1 MKVLVVSG
9 FLGSGKTRFI
19 GEFAKNFK
27 NIAILENDYAKANI
41 DKDILKN
48 QEQKVLAIEE
58 GCICCNLKS
67 DFASTI
73 LTLANTLDVE
83 YLIVEPTGLGF
94 LSKVLDNIKKI
105 EYENIKVL
113 GPICIVDYYQI
124 ENNLKEN
131 REIFID
137 QIKNSSNIL
146 LSKIENIS
154 NEDIDH
160 KANEL
165 RKYTKA
171 NILKT
176 HYDSFDKDDFNKLI
190 NEFDLDLI
198 DSTNFKEMDMDYLSY
213 KNVSYKSFQ
222 QMGVIFNAICQ
233 ERFGKV
239 LRAKGFVKVEGKRV
253 KIDIINS
260 TFYLE
265 KYDKNVKD
273 NLVFIGDNLDKNAFD
288 TMFKKDKITARKIK

>member
-1 MKVLVVSG
+1 MNVLVVSG

-124 ENNLKEN
+124 KNNLKEN

-160 KANEL
+160 KVNEL

-260 TFYLE
+260 TFNLE
-265 KYDKNVKD
+265 KYDKDVKD